1 MADNEFLEIVQ
12 QHERM
17 WGQQMYVGR
26 PALAEILSSPVVAL
40 WRVFGKDSKPDKRYV
55 MTLHKDTGEIESIIL
70 KALLRLELGMPDR
83 QFMRLYQNQQRL
95 QIQNVK
101 IVFGPPTSLLRGGG
115 TR

>member
-17 WGQQMYVGR
+17 WGQQMYAGR

-40 WRVFGKDSKPDKRYV
+40 WRVFGKDGKPDKRYV
-55 MTLHKDTGEIESIIL
+55 LTLHKDTSEIEGVMT
-70 KALLRLELGMPDR
+70 KALLRLELGAPDR
-83 QFMRLYQNQQRL
+83 QFMHLYQNHQRL
-95 QIQNVK
+95 QIQSVK

-115 TR
+115 GR